1 MSIKHFEAEFI
12 VRNPHLM
19 GDFEKA
25 ALGIEEDLF
34 GAEASTDVGV
44 LWKAVPRSAS
54 NFTSKAENLDAEN
67 GRQISEAERIS
78 DYVSQSE
85 NQQAEEGTAETVI
98 QFQGTRSQLV
108 VVLLRAAIVTVLDSK
123 TDPSDED
130 KFEAKVLVRFLN
142 KFLKRE
148 LIDQDFYDLVDAVGA
163 ADVNR
168 KINAMFGFNFTGRN
182 VFDDDDD
189 EA

>member
-1 MSIKHFEAEFI
+1 
-12 VRNPHLM
+12 
-19 GDFEKA
+19 
-25 ALGIEEDLF
+25 
-34 GAEASTDVGV
+34 
-44 LWKAVPRSAS
+44 VPRSAS

-78 DYVSQSE
+78 DYISQSE
-85 NQQAEEGTAETVI
+85 NRQSEGSTAETVI
-98 QFQGTRSQLV
+98 QFAGTLSQLV
-108 VVLLRAAIVTVLDSK
+108 VVLLRVAIVTVLDGR

-130 KFEAKVLVRFLN
+130 KFEAKVLIRFLN
-142 KFLKRE
+142 KFLRHE
-148 LIDQDFYDLVDAVGA
+148 LVDQDFYDLVDAVGT

-168 KINAMFGFNFTGRN
+168 NINAMFGFNFTGRN